1 MTALRFCRRYHT
13 KKQNATAKV
22 CGMTVTST
30 MTSVRSAIF
39 FLGCSMVS
47 TDVDGAEE
55 DADEDVGDGVMKI
68 VVGASVI

>member
-1 MTALRFCRRYHT
+1 
-13 KKQNATAKV
+13 
-22 CGMTVTST
+22 MTVTST

>member
-1 MTALRFCRRYHT
+1 M

-22 CGMTVTST
+22 IGMTVASITIITS
-30 MTSVRSAIF
+30 SAIF

-55 DADEDVGDGVMKI
+55 DADEDVGDGVMKT
-68 VVGASVI
+68 VVGASMI